1 MNNKKRT
8 MRRVKDIITYTLFLM
23 AFFFVGS
30 GLLECCILKLLS
42 LVGW

>member
-1 MNNKKRT
+1 MNNKKRS
-8 MRRVKDIITYTLFLM
+8 MRRVKDIIGYTLFLA

-30 GLLECCILKLLS
+30 GLLECCILKLLA